1 MQIRTTESR
10 IPGGFTKANAEKL
23 GEASNLGGPNQEF
36 IIVAYYSSPVQ
47 AGIELPFW
55 NKYVAFVDETKVSG
69 NLAYEW
75 TIKFKKNN
83 GDLVHQSGA
92 TGVPIIMVDAKNF
105 TDPNIVLQAAKVEV
119 SLKIPS
125 ISSTPVTLVQNLQG
139 LSQNIE
145 NFLAAALVDTVPRA
159 SAGNPFVT
167 REVANRIK
175 PYLSEAGSAYGKEL
189 DIPANLTGALAYLN
203 ILIQDNKEHKH
214 HLFPSTLLENAGL
227 SNAINN
233 NAQYDFF
240 EKAPPALGICP
251 IRPHLL
257 AMYLPK
263 NANPDIDNISATG
276 PGYATYTP
284 YQVIDG
290 NAVTGKTVFDAFM
303 ALPPGEK
310 ADIYNQ
316 LRFPKS
322 NIRLCAFLLHQLKK
336 TYSTWAGLT
345 KDEFKNGKDCAK
357 ALVSELLT
365 GKKDAGS
372 FNIYSLAPKVH
383 PTGYSTY
390 MQKILEAQPAAVQYE
405 TVRIKVLDVR
415 SGRPIKNARV
425 KRLIID
431 ASGHRIGATQ
441 IDFDANATVKN
452 AEHAFSYNPDYK
464 TSYSLEKRAQIAL
477 NELGFYVGNPDG
489 ALGQNSE
496 TQYERYWNS
505 RVLDGS
511 FDVSERENGN
521 LPKKHLQSIIDEY
534 LNFRE
539 TDENGVLTIRI
550 PLNLFL
556 NRTIKLEVGFWEF
569 PVTVERRKHQQ
580 QTSQL
585 IRSAIN
591 PNTEADTDFSVRWI
605 DNQESGWN
613 SGNPDAEHFGWHVE
627 NPQNSTTRN
636 LKVNEILDI
645 KTQTTGNAVQTNILS
660 FFFDPVVYPF
670 HFVLFGMQWCQPVWD
685 GIALDADYLVGRS
698 TSKSFLNRKD
708 QQGKWIKNLN
718 LHIVSKCYGGN
729 ITDRVN
735 EPKNYGQ
742 YYGFYDRKPNNHKY
756 RSGGVHDGVDI
767 YTGPTGKMNCFA
779 VHGGKVANL
788 PSVTG
793 YGKCVRLDFSYWSEN
808 KHFLYA
814 HLDSLIDDLNSKIVI
829 AGCKL
834 GITGRTGS
842 AFSDDN
848 EPSHLH
854 FQFMETPNGY
864 SSSREPFSYLFEKD
878 QVNAEIIPGNKLPLM
893 LPCQCK
899 YGNAPGRN
907 PINCKAG
914 NELISRDCWALIKY
928 PDYDYRSSRSL
939 NNIANYHEFPDKNS
953 RLNNILWFAC
963 PYIHKK
969 PKTKLINNLS
979 ATGNETEIEVMST
992 ADFPTS
998 GFLLIQDEL
1007 IKYGKID
1014 GNKFKSCI
1022 RASGNTIKATHSSQ
1036 SEVSYLNSATYWI
1049 QAHLRFIF
1057 ENKNQTFNGFTIPNK
1072 DYYNPGIIGNSLPVL
1087 VSELD
1092 LNAGDKVEITSDSRH
1107 MGKLIKVQKDG
1118 KEGWIRS
1125 NLVDSNNIMLKTVK
1139 NTPGNPGETSIAIYF
1154 FREEEFSIQEFN
1166 NYKKN
1171 FEIDTEVI
1179 KKLRSYMIEI
1189 PNV

>member
-167 REVANRIK
+167 REVANRIR

-415 SGRPIKNARV
+415 SGRPIRNARV

-670 HFVLFGMQWCQPVWD
+670 HFVLFGMQWCQPVWAPIPSSATHKIIGKISPINGYPQSTFSKILSNEPNLPILVTMKTGSGSGQGRDYGMLVSNSNNAIDETNNLINSTNSDLHTITSNSYNTYSNSINAQSYRKIPRGYSSGNYNIHD
-685 GIALDADYLVGRS
+685 GLDFYGIEGISPAFIPHGGIVPNQDSCIRG
-698 TSKSFLNRKD
+698 TSKSISDSNGYGIMRIIKCSIRGTEYYFRIAHLYGNLNRSATNPD
-708 QQGKWIKNLN
+708 NNVIDLEKNQVVMSGLKIGFAGRSFKE
-718 LHIVSKCYGGN
+718 L
-729 ITDRVN
+729 TTN
-735 EPKNYGQ
+735 EKTYT
-742 YYGFYDRKPNNHKY
+742 
-756 RSGGVHDGVDI
+756 
-767 YTGPTGKMNCFA
+767 TGPT
-779 VHGGKVANL
+779 
-788 PSVTG
+788 
-793 YGKCVRLDFSYWSEN
+793 
-808 KHFLYA
+808 
-814 HLDSLIDDLNSKIVI
+814 
-829 AGCKL
+829 
-834 GITGRTGS
+834 
-842 AFSDDN
+842 
-848 EPSHLH
+848 HLH
-854 FQFMETPNGY
+854 LEICMAGFTRRIANPLRIFNNFEDEIVNQVVFLNN
-864 SSSREPFSYLFEKD
+864 SSSRLFPCD
-878 QVNAEIIPGNKLPLM
+878 CHFPLGNVNSAS
-893 LPCQCK
+893 
-899 YGNAPGRN
+899 
-907 PINCKAG
+907 NCVIKASSG
-914 NELISRDCWALIKY
+914 GSTTVSNQCWA
-928 PDYDYRSSRSL
+928 SRNL
-939 NNIANYHEFPDKNS
+939 H
-953 RLNNILWFAC
+953 C
-963 PYIHKK
+963 PYM
-969 PKTKLINNLS
+969 
-979 ATGNETEIEVMST
+979 ADTGKYKFRIQAQLKYLYTDKASN
-992 ADFPTS
+992 
-998 GFLLIQDEL
+998 GFKDP
-1007 IKYGKID
+1007 GSID
-1014 GNKFKSCI
+1014 GNWGTVNPENEPV
-1022 RASGNTIKATHSSQ
+1022 SGLTSGKTI
-1036 SEVSYLNSATYWI
+1036 
-1049 QAHLRFIF
+1049 
-1057 ENKNQTFNGFTIPNK
+1057 
-1072 DYYNPGIIGNSLPVL
+1072 SLLSGTLSDDL
-1087 VSELD
+1087 V
-1092 LNAGDKVEITSDSRH
+1092 KIKYQQPSDN
-1107 MGKLIKVQKDG
+1107 VW
-1118 KEGWIRS
+1118 KEGWVSPHVIKQEG
-1125 NLVDSNNIMLKTVK
+1125 NGYKLNVTELKNFLK
-1139 NTPGNPGETSIAIYF
+1139 NGSMGSTRKAIYV
-1154 FREEEFSIQEFN
+1154 FRKETGLLS
-1166 NYKKN
+1166 YDDYASN
-1171 FEIDTEVI
+1171 FDTDASFEA
-1179 KKLRSYMIEI
+1179 KLNESQFAPYPRT
-1189 PNV
+1189 NLNRVDK